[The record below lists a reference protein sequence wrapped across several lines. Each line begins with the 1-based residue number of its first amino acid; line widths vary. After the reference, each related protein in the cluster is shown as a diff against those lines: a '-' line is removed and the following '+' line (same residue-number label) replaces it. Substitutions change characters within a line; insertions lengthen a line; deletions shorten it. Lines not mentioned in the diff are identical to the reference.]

1 MLRLFRNS
9 VSFPAQW
16 HQRNLDRFSW
26 KTLQRINLDMST
38 RTHYKMAITTLS
50 AIKLILT
57 LKQKHFVVSY
67 SMNRSFYLW
76 CVFVSRTIQIMHYKR
91 SRLRLVLHI
100 KAKLSLSKLSVS
112 HKRYISWVGPSY
124 LSDVQKSPWRYA
136 HLSAVTRF
144 FYFYGHACVHGRI
157 ERRRLWNMSCVFIQ
171 RQNIFSLEYRKEYVC
186 HFKSKLRSQ
195 AAV

>member
-1 MLRLFRNS
+1 
-9 VSFPAQW
+9 
-16 HQRNLDRFSW
+16 
-26 KTLQRINLDMST
+26 
-38 RTHYKMAITTLS
+38 MAITTLS

-76 CVFVSRTIQIMHYKR
+76 CVFVSRTIQIKYYKC

-112 HKRYISWVGPSY
+112 HKRYISWVEPSY

-144 FYFYGHACVHGRI
+144 FVFAEAIVMHACVHGRI

-171 RQNIFSLEYRKEYVC
+171 RQNIFSLECRKEYVC

-195 AAV
+195 DAV